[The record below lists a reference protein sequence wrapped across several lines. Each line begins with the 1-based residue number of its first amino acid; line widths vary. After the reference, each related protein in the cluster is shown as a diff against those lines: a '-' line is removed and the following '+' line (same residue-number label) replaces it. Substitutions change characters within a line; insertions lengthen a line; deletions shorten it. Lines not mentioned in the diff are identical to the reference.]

1 MATIS
6 KENYLKTIFLLNSIS
21 GKIITSSELAKEMNV
36 TKAAI
41 SEMANKLSEQGYVE
55 YQKFKGIKLLAKGKK
70 IAVDVIRKHRL
81 WELFLIKT
89 LGLSWDE
96 VHAEAEKLEHYTTAN
111 LIDKIDEHLNFPV
124 FDPHGEP
131 IPNKKGEFRA
141 EKNDIPLKESLV
153 NKKYIIARV
162 NDRSDE
168 LMKYLSKI
176 NISLNKEISIM
187 EKINFDGSIIIES
200 DKHRQMLSEKITE
213 NIYVR
218 EIEK

>member
-6 KENYLKTIFLLNSIS
+6 KENYLKTIFLQNSLS
-21 GKIITSSELAKEMNV
+21 GKMITSTELAKELNV
-36 TKAAI
+36 SKAAI
-41 SEMANKLSEQGYVE
+41 SEMANKLSQQGFIE
-55 YQKFKGIKLLAKGKK
+55 YKKFKGIKLLAKGKK

-81 WELFLIKT
+81 WELFLIET

-96 VHAEAEKLEHYTTAN
+96 VHAEAEKLEHCTTLN
-111 LIDKIDEHLNFPV
+111 LIDKIDEHLNFPIL
-124 FDPHGEP
+124 DPHGEP

-141 EKNDIPLKESLV
+141 EKNDIPMKECFID
-153 NKKYIIARV
+153 KKYLIVRV

-176 NISLNKEISIM
+176 NVYLNKEITVL
-187 EKINFDGSIIIES
+187 EKINFDGSILIEN
-200 DKHRQMLSEKITE
+200 DKLKQMLSEKITE
-213 NIYVR
+213 NIFVR